1 MIAMKKLC
9 FRVAAVCLA
18 AALVLGVLP
27 LRAVYAADDGAASEQ
42 VQVESDLEQ
51 EEASLPTVLP
61 EVEIEPSQ
69 SPSAED
75 VEEPSE
81 SPSEEK
87 TEEPSESPSEEET
100 EEPMESP
107 SEEETE
113 EPKETPSEEDEEGSE
128 DESTS
133 QKAVRKAA
141 AATANTATLTLTNV
155 ELDIPDGV
163 NDYFTYT
170 IYVWTTGSDGS
181 INAVTGTYGD
191 LTLTWKRLTYI
202 DANSYGLPYG
212 SYYNYFGVGQ
222 VRLSAGQTVTIS
234 GLPEGC
240 GYHILAGASANYYVK
255 NLTCTYGTVDA
266 QVGTVYV
273 DSAYGTNEVVCVNDY
288 APNSLQLSEEVIS
301 NDPDSVD
308 DTFTFTI
315 YLYSYNSSGNT
326 PLFEGDSVKVDIATD
341 GTNGAKAP
349 VLGDGDTLTFTTVT
363 ETLPGFSKSG
373 TYNVATVTLKHGQS
387 VVLKHLGTSYGCYI
401 SQAPNEHYKLYL
413 LKSRHVYQYNTADYV
428 GNYDDR
434 YTYINSCGVSSSV
447 GFTNAQEDLSIAK
460 EVVGNDTDRDF
471 IFNVYLLE
479 YSIDTGRYV
488 SFGSGT
494 YDLTYTNPTGD
505 EAKTVQFKTETSTSL
520 PSTMTDDTGS
530 SYSVE
535 WVAAQIKVAAGQT
548 VTIEDLPAAL
558 VYYIEEMPVTNY
570 TLTNAT
576 STDSSTVI
584 KDNNDVYTWFCES
597 DTTITFTNTYTPPE
611 DSVDLTLS
619 KTVTGNF
626 SDRDQAFS
634 FTIALTD
641 QDGEPLSN
649 QDIEVLLPGQT
660 ETTVYTTDAD
670 GQLTVSLK
678 DGQQVTLQDL
688 PQGTQYTVT
697 ETDADQYSTS
707 FSVTGG
713 SADQPDD
720 QTQSGALDTADD
732 VSIQVTND
740 LSLAV
745 PTGVRTETQSAVIV
759 GGIAVGALLLL
770 IASKLKKG
778 KQD

>member
-75 VEEPSE
+75 VEEPA
-81 SPSEEK
+81 
-87 TEEPSESPSEEET
+87 ESPSEEET
-100 EEPMESP
+100 EEPVETPAEEDEEAAVETP

-113 EPKETPSEEDEEGSE
+113 EAEDGISLQGDEVEVVETPEETETVELPSI
-128 DESTS
+128 
-133 QKAVRKAA
+133 
-141 AATANTATLTLTNV
+141 TLTNV

-163 NDYFTYT
+163 NDTFTYYV
-170 IYVWTTGSDGS
+170 YVWTTGSDGS

-191 LTLTWKRLTYI
+191 LTLTKIGYTYSE
-202 DANSYGLPYG
+202 AYSNGLPY
-212 SYYNYFGVGQ
+212 SNYYNYYGLGRVY
-222 VRLSAGQTVTIS
+222 LSAGESAVITD
-234 GLPEGC
+234 LPEGC
-240 GYHILAGASANYYVK
+240 GYFILVASSRNYFVK
-255 NLTCTYGTVDA
+255 SVTSTYGTA
-266 QVGTVYV
+266 NEQMGTVYV
-273 DSAYGTNEVVCVNDY
+273 DSASGHNQIVCVNDY
-288 APNSLQLSEEVIS
+288 APNSIRIGEEVMS
-301 NDPDSVD
+301 SDPDSVND
-308 DTFTFTI
+308 EFTFTI
-315 YLYSYNSSGNT
+315 YLYSHSSSGNT
-326 PLFEGDSVKVDIATD
+326 PLFEGDSVEVSISTD
-341 GTNGAKAP
+341 GTNGAEAP
-349 VLGDGDTLTFTTVT
+349 ILGNGDTLTFTTT
-363 ETLPGFSKSG
+363 DEMTLPGQSVSG
-373 TYNVATVTLKHGQS
+373 TYNVATIKLKHGQS
-387 VVLKHLGTSYGCYI
+387 IVLQNLGSNFGCYVY
-401 SQAPNEHYKLYL
+401 QTPEFHYTLYQ
-413 LKSRHVYQYNTADYV
+413 LKFRHVYVSNMDEF
-428 GNYDDR
+428 
-434 YTYINSCGVSSSV
+434 VSSYDGYYQYIDSCSVSANV
-447 GFTNAQEDLSIAK
+447 GFTNAQQTLSITK
-460 EVVGNDTDRDF
+460 EVEGNDTDRQF
-471 IFNVYLLE
+471 TFYVYFTKRTLE
-479 YSIDTGRYV
+479 SSQFLPLSEDGE
-488 SFGSGT
+488 FE
-494 YDLTYTNPTGD
+494 LTYTNPVGD
-505 EAKTVQFKTETSTSL
+505 EPETVTPQLGTDYQKT
-520 PSTMTDDTGS
+520 S
-530 SYSVE
+530 SYTYNGEKVTFE
-535 WVAAQIKVAAGQT
+535 WSAMEIKVRAGQT
-548 VTIEDLPAAL
+548 VTINAIPSCYA
-558 VYYIEEMPVTNY
+558 YYVSEVPVTNY
-570 TLTNAT
+570 TLTDVTFST
-576 STDSSTVI
+576 SSSYTTLI
-584 KDNNDVYTWFCES
+584 NDVDVWSQFCYS
-597 DTTITFTNTYTPPE
+597 DDSITFTNTYTPPE
-611 DSVDLTLS
+611 DSVDLTIS

-626 SDRDQAFS
+626 ADWDRAFS

-641 QDGEPLSN
+641 QDGEPLSD

-697 ETDADQYSTS
+697 ETDADTYSTS

-745 PTGVRTETQSAVIV
+745 PTGVRTETQSAVVV

-770 IASKLKKG
+770 IASKVKKG